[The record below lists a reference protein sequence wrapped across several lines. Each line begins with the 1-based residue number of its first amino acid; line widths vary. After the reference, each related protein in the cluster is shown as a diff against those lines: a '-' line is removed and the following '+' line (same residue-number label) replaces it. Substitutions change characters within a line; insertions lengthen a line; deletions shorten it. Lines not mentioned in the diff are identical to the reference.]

1 MRINHNIS
9 AQMANVNLKK
19 TDSRLSASLER
30 LSSGYKINKAAD
42 DSAGM
47 AISNKMKAQIRALD
61 QASRNSEDGQSIIE
75 TAEGAMGEIENIL
88 QRIRQLSV
96 QTANGT
102 YALEDREA
110 AQKEVDQLLDEIDR
124 ITTTTE
130 FNGTPLLDGSAA
142 RTFASSNINVKPVY
156 ASMEVEKGDYNLKI
170 DKIAQPAEITF
181 ALPQAPAS
189 ISIENTTIEIN
200 ESMSADAAMESIQ
213 SVCDRMNMDVE
224 RKGDQVTICTRTTGS
239 LQKIDFADENGTK
252 TTVRGADAKLTLG
265 EGFADTA
272 TYSSY
277 GNLITI
283 RDNEGFEMEIEANE
297 VGDVKLRTF
306 DAGYMTIQIGANES
320 QILNMNFPEVS
331 CLNLGLR
338 TSDGTDTISVATQD
352 GSLLTMDA
360 LDRAIKKVSN
370 ARSTLGS
377 YQNRLEATNSSLDL
391 SSQNITEAMSRIS
404 DTDMA
409 DEMTKYTQYE
419 VLSQASTSML
429 AQANNRP
436 QQILSLLQ

>member
-1 MRINHNIS
+1 
-9 AQMANVNLKK
+9 
-19 TDSRLSASLER
+19 
-30 LSSGYKINKAAD
+30 
-42 DSAGM
+42 
-47 AISNKMKAQIRALD
+47 
-61 QASRNSEDGQSIIE
+61 
-75 TAEGAMGEIENIL
+75 
-88 QRIRQLSV
+88 
-96 QTANGT
+96 
-102 YALEDREA
+102 
-110 AQKEVDQLLDEIDR
+110 
-124 ITTTTE
+124 
-130 FNGTPLLDGSAA
+130 
-142 RTFASSNINVKPVY
+142 
-156 ASMEVEKGDYNLKI
+156 
-170 DKIAQPAEITF
+170 
-181 ALPQAPAS
+181 
-189 ISIENTTIEIN
+189 
-200 ESMSADAAMESIQ
+200 
-213 SVCDRMNMDVE
+213 
-224 RKGDQVTICTRTTGS
+224 
-239 LQKIDFADENGTK
+239 
-252 TTVRGADAKLTLG
+252 
-265 EGFADTA
+265 
-272 TYSSY
+272 
-277 GNLITI
+277 
-283 RDNEGFEMEIEANE
+283 MEIEANK

-377 YQNRLEATNSSLDL
+377 YQNRLEANSSLDL

>member
-9 AQMANVNLKK
+9 AQMANVNLKR

-47 AISNKMKAQIRALD
+47 AITNKMRAQIRALD

-88 QRIRQLSV
+88 QRIRQLAV
-96 QTANGT
+96 QTSNGT
-102 YALEDREA
+102 YALDDREA
-110 AQKEVDQLLDEIDR
+110 AQKEVDELLDEIDR
-124 ITTTTE
+124 IATTTE

-142 RTFASSNINVKPVY
+142 RTFASSNIDVKPVY
-156 ASMEVEKGDYNLKI
+156 TSMSVEKGDYKLTV
-170 DKIAQPAEITF
+170 DQVATPAT
-181 ALPQAPAS
+181 LTVDMPTAPGS
-189 ISIENTTIEIN
+189 ISINKTTIELTAGMTEDEIA
-200 ESMSADAAMESIQ
+200 EKMQA
-213 SVCDRMNMDVE
+213 VCDAMN
-224 RKGDQVTICTRTTGS
+224 
-239 LQKIDFADENGTK
+239 IDMNRNGTSV
-252 TTVRGADAKLTLG
+252 TMTSRSTGVLTQITYTAADGTEHTANGQEAKITLAD
-265 EGFADTA
+265 GFESTA
-272 TYSSY
+272 TYSSD
-277 GNLITI
+277 GNLVTI
-283 RDNEGFEMEIEANE
+283 RDNEGFEMQIETNG
-297 VGDVKLRTF
+297 VGETNLRVF
-306 DAGYMTIQIGANES
+306 DAGYMTVQIGANEA
-320 QILNMNFPEVS
+320 QTLDMNFPEVS

-338 TSDGTDTISVATQD
+338 CSDGTDKINLCTQD
-352 GSLLTMDA
+352 NSVNALNNMDW
-360 LDRAIKKVSN
+360 AIKKVSG

-377 YQNRLEATNSSLDL
+377 YQNRLEATTSSLDL

-419 VLSQASTSML
+419 VLSQAATSML

-436 QQILSLLQ
+436 QQIMSLLQ

>member
-224 RKGDQVTICTRTTGS
+224 RKGDQVTIRTRTTGS

-277 GNLITI
+277 G
-283 RDNEGFEMEIEANE
+283 R
-297 VGDVKLRTF
+297 R
-306 DAGYMTIQIGANES
+306 
-320 QILNMNFPEVS
+320 
-331 CLNLGLR
+331 
-338 TSDGTDTISVATQD
+338 VA
-352 GSLLTMDA
+352 
-360 LDRAIKKVSN
+360 
-370 ARSTLGS
+370 
-377 YQNRLEATNSSLDL
+377 
-391 SSQNITEAMSRIS
+391 
-404 DTDMA
+404 
-409 DEMTKYTQYE
+409 
-419 VLSQASTSML
+419 
-429 AQANNRP
+429 P
-436 QQILSLLQ
+436 

>member
-1 MRINHNIS
+1 
-9 AQMANVNLKK
+9 MANVNLKK

-189 ISIENTTIEIN
+189 ISIENTTIEID

-224 RKGDQVTICTRTTGS
+224 RKGDQVTIRTRTTGS

-277 GNLITI
+277 GNLIT
-283 RDNEGFEMEIEANE
+283 MEIEANE